1 MAGAQFRQGARPVT
15 VIYLLGCRP
24 DGLLKRPTST
34 PDRSSG
40 WPSNSEAPCATRH
53 HGGAFMSTPPGQGP
67 GASGHQRGAPQ
78 QATPPRKRAWPR
90 RHPIWSAVIAVFAI
104 FVLLVIIGSVASPP
118 STPTSH
124 TAAVPTPTPTPTPA
138 VVPATVAVPPACQA
152 LASSRR
158 PRDHTT
164 VTITISTVA
173 HARVAATGPLA
184 LANGERARGRADA
197 SGLRTVRFRIG
208 DATPGVRVTI
218 TVRVSRHGRKGTCRT
233 SLRPRKVKPVQVTA
247 PPAPSSPAA
256 APPPTATSCYP
267 RSDSGTCYRPGEFCR
282 TSDHGLTGVAGD
294 GEKII
299 CEDNNGWRW
308 EPA

>member
-1 MAGAQFRQGARPVT
+1 
-15 VIYLLGCRP
+15 
-24 DGLLKRPTST
+24 
-34 PDRSSG
+34 
-40 WPSNSEAPCATRH
+40 
-53 HGGAFMSTPPGQGP
+53 MSTPPGQPP

-78 QATPPRKRAWPR
+78 QATPPKKRAWPR

-124 TAAVPTPTPTPTPA
+124 TAAAPTPAPPPSPTPTPA
-138 VVPATVAVPPACQA
+138 VVPATVAVPPTCQA

-164 VTITISTVA
+164 VKITVSTVA
-173 HARVAATGPLA
+173 PCAGSRHRPPGPSDRRAR
-184 LANGERARGRADA
+184 RGRADA
-197 SGLRTVRFRIG
+197 SGLRTVRFRVG
-208 DATPGVRVTI
+208 DATPGVRVII
-218 TVRVSRHGRKGTCRT
+218 TVRVSRHGSKGTCRT

-247 PPAPSSPAA
+247 PPAPPPAPSSPAA
-256 APPPTATSCYP
+256 APRPTATSCYP

-282 TSDHGLTGVAGD
+282 TSDHGMTGVAGD